1 MMKHIIPAVI
11 AALALPAPALASGGS
26 TRIFEMVRLGP
37 RAADEMQEQEENSQ
51 QTTAAGGFHLLD
63 LTRTRTSDAMLAS
76 FGALAVE
83 GGDVIRR
90 DALAPFSDIAVPAWM
105 RPPLLSMWPEEGRY
119 IPSDCITVPY
129 RPVGFLAH
137 DIEDRRRAAYTA
149 MSAAA
154 CDAGIPVGLFDALV
168 LTESAYNPRAISSKQ
183 AYGLTQLMPGTAGD
197 LGVDRYDPVQNL
209 RGGAR
214 YLRAQLDRF
223 GKVHLALAAYNAGP
237 GRVKG
242 GQIPPIAETKA
253 YVRNVLDKWARL
265 AGRHQVLAIGD
276 FAGSPAVS
284 IVPTRPA
291 RVASLQIF

>member
-1 MMKHIIPAVI
+1 M
-11 AALALPAPALASGGS
+11 
-26 TRIFEMVRLGP
+26 
-37 RAADEMQEQEENSQ
+37 
-51 QTTAAGGFHLLD
+51 
-63 LTRTRTSDAMLAS
+63 LTS
-76 FGALAVE
+76 FGALAVD
-83 GGDVIRR
+83 GDEMTQR

-105 RPPLLSMWPEEGRY
+105 RAPLLSVWPAEGRY
-119 IPSDCITVPY
+119 IPSDCTTVPY

-168 LTESAYNPRAISSKQ
+168 LTESAYNPRAISPKQ

-209 RGGAR
+209 HGGAR
-214 YLRAQLDRF
+214 YLRAQLDSF

-242 GQIPPIAETKA
+242 GQIPPITETKN
-253 YVRNVLDKWARL
+253 YVRNVLGKWARL
-265 AGRHQVLAIGD
+265 AGHHQVLPNGE
-276 FAGSPAVS
+276 FAGSPAFS
-284 IVPTRPA
+284 AIPTRPA
-291 RVASLQIF
+291 RAASVQIF